1 MTNSTHYETYRCRKL
16 TSSLDDGTP
25 TQQLH
30 PLAQLE
36 REGAE
41 HLLKVDRMP
50 NVSEDNSRLV
60 YFILFYRLKLLG

>member
-16 TSSLDDGTP
+16 TSSRDDGTP

-41 HLLKVDRMP
+41 QKAGRAHLVFAPFNAR
-50 NVSEDNSRLV
+50 
-60 YFILFYRLKLLG
+60 